1 VHDLGSVS
9 SATPPSASP
18 GQTGFFDRIPP
29 SGTVTLAFTDIEG
42 STRLLQ
48 TLGDRYPEVLADHH
62 RLVRDAF
69 TRYGAMERGN
79 AGDGLY
85 FVFSSARE
93 AVQAAI
99 DAQLAIAGHAWPD
112 GAVVK
117 DRMGLHTGEPVSA
130 TEGYVGIDVHRA
142 ARICAAGHGGQI
154 LVSQTTRDLVGG
166 ELRAPFGF
174 LDLGSHRLRSL
185 DTPQRLSQVVGP
197 GLEEIFPPLRTTDT
211 PRNNLQLEV
220 TSFIGRERELE
231 QAVGILDETGLLTLT
246 GPGGVG
252 KTRVGLRLARTLL
265 ERFDDGAWIVECGA
279 LTDRDFVLPTI
290 ASTLGMTEP
299 AGRSLLA
306 AIVDYVKGKRIL
318 LVLDDCDPVLSECA
332 ELSEAVLR
340 ACSTV
345 RIIVTSREAL
355 GVGGEV
361 ILPITS
367 LATPDTGPRVR
378 PRDLADVDAVRLFVE
393 RAKAVQPAFELT
405 DQNARAVAQ
414 LCRRLDGIPLAI
426 ELAAARVRALPVEQI
441 AARLDDR
448 FRLLTGGSRA
458 AVARHQT
465 LQATIDWSYELLTEP
480 ERAVLRRLSVFAGG
494 ATLEAAESVCV
505 GESVEAFDVLD
516 CLGRLVEKSLV
527 QSDPQANEARFRLL
541 ETVREYARARLGEA
555 GEADAALRRHR
566 DWYVA
571 LVDETTAAFFHG
583 PEPVDRLRRL
593 DREHDDIRAVLEW
606 CLDQP
611 AEAVTGL
618 DLSAG
623 LWRYWEIR
631 GHLTEGRGWLVRTLA
646 ASGDVVSPTRANALT
661 GAGNLALMQG
671 DYLAAAGYHEAT
683 LALNRAAGDGH
694 GVAYATNNL
703 ANAVLQ
709 AGDHVRARAL
719 YEECIALSMEL
730 GDERGAAFGSINLA
744 DVATRQGDFD
754 EAQALHKHVLSII
767 RGLGDRWMEGFALDT
782 FGRAT
787 GRAGDREAA
796 RALHQEALAILES
809 IGDRRGVARVLTH
822 LAELALAD
830 GDAAGARDLFR
841 QNLGIRQDLGD
852 MPGLATAMEGLAGA
866 VAVDDPEAAARLDG
880 AAESLREAIRAMVPP
895 QAAALHDQTLADM
908 ERRLGTDR
916 FEAARREGRQMTPN
930 EALVTL
936 PI

>member
-1 VHDLGSVS
+1 VTSP
-9 SATPPSASP
+9 TPP
-18 GQTGFFDRIPP
+18 GQAGHVDAGAP

-69 TRYGAMERGN
+69 TRHGAVERGN

-85 FVFSSARE
+85 FVFSSARG

-99 DAQLAIAGHAWPD
+99 DAQLAIGSHPWPAGA
-112 GAVVK
+112 AVK
-117 DRMGLHTGEPVSA
+117 DRMGLHTGEPWSA

-154 LVSQTTRDLVGG
+154 LVSQTTRELVSD
-166 ELRAPFGF
+166 ELRPPLG
-174 LDLGSHRLRSL
+174 LIDLGVHRLRSL
-185 DTPQRLSQVVGP
+185 DTPQRLAQVVGP
-197 GLEEIFPPLRTTDT
+197 GLDDRFPPLRTTDT

-220 TSFIGRERELE
+220 TSFIGREREIE
-231 QAVGILDETGLLTLT
+231 QAMRILDESGLLTLT

-252 KTRVGLRLARTLL
+252 KTRVGLRLARSLL
-265 ERFDDGAWIVECGA
+265 DRFEDGAWIVECGA
-279 LTDRDFVLPTI
+279 LTDRDFVLPTV
-290 ASTLGMTEP
+290 AGTLGMTEP

-318 LVLDDCDPVLSECA
+318 LVLDDCDPVLAECA

-355 GVGGEV
+355 GVSGEV

-367 LATPDTGPRVR
+367 LATPDSGAVVR
-378 PRDLADVDAVRLFVE
+378 PSDLEGVDAVRLFVE
-393 RAKAVQPAFELT
+393 RARAVQPAFEVT
-405 DQNARAVAQ
+405 DANARAVAQ

-426 ELAAARVRALPVEQI
+426 ELAAARVRTLPVEQI

-465 LQATIDWSYELLTEP
+465 LRATIDWSYELLTEP

-494 ATLEAAESVCV
+494 ATLEAAEAVCAGDAV
-505 GESVEAFDVLD
+505 DALDVLD

-527 QSDPQANEARFRLL
+527 LSDSKTSEARFRLL
-541 ETVREYARARLGEA
+541 ETVREYARARLVEA
-555 GEADAALRRHR
+555 GEAEATLRRHR

-571 LVDETTAAFFHG
+571 LVDETSAALFHG

-593 DREHDDIRAVLEW
+593 DREHEDIRVVLEW

-611 AEAVTGL
+611 GEAGTGL
-618 DLSAG
+618 RIAAG

-631 GHLTEGRGWLVRTLA
+631 GYLTEGRGWLERMLSGSAGEVSA
-646 ASGDVVSPTRANALT
+646 ARANALT

-671 DYLAAAGYHEAT
+671 DYRAAAGFHEAS
-683 LALNRAAGDGH
+683 LDLNRTVGDAH
-694 GVAYATNNL
+694 GVAYAANNL
-703 ANAVLQ
+703 ANTVLQ
-709 AGDHVRARAL
+709 AGDTARARAL
-719 YEECIALSMEL
+719 YEESIALEMEL

-744 DVATRQGDFD
+744 DVATRAGDID
-754 EAQALHKHVLSII
+754 EARALHKHILDLI
-767 RGLGDRWMEGFALDT
+767 RGLGDRWMEAFALDT
-782 FGRAT
+782 FALAT
-787 GRAGDREAA
+787 SRAGDRPGG
-796 RALHQEALAILES
+796 RDLHLQALEILET
-809 IGDRRGVARVLTH
+809 IGDRRGIARVLTH

-830 GDAAGARDLFR
+830 GDTALARDLFR
-841 QNLGIRQDLGD
+841 QSLANRQELGD

-866 VAVDDPEAAARLDG
+866 IAIDDPEAAARLDG
-880 AAESLREAIRAMVPP
+880 AAESLREAIRATVPP
-895 QAAALHDQTLADM
+895 QAAADHDQTLAEI
-908 ERRLGTDR
+908 ERRLGSDR
-916 FEAARREGRQMTPN
+916 FEAARRDGRQMTPN

-936 PI
+936 PL